1 MEKRFRFLGL
11 LVLAGLLASCGPGRT
26 PVPTSVPTAATAPTA
41 TTGLATTAAP
51 VTQPPIPPT
60 QPPVRFASYRKPA
73 VSVRPAVSHAV
84 IAPDLSN
91 VRSTFLLSAA
101 QRAMLARNGFVV
113 SPSEEKEFYTLYEK
127 ARYAYEPI
135 FVTSDS
141 LLHVYHLLFDKVLRT
156 LEQERF
162 IPALRAL
169 NARMLEEVRAQYQA
183 LRGTAL
189 EESARRNMAFFAVG
203 SRLLD
208 PGTPLPPEGADLAQA
223 ELALIEAHNGVY
235 PSPLFPAL
243 PVGEDYTQYIP
254 RGHYTRN
261 EALQAY
267 FRAMMWYGRMTF
279 RILKPDDPNG
289 REETRRALLIV
300 QALATDPEA
309 GALWQSIYEPTVF
322 FVGRSDDLLYT
333 EYLEVMERVYG
344 GIPEPAALLDEG
356 KLTAFMEAAQQL
368 RPPRILGIVLT
379 GREDKEQATKGFR
392 FMGQRFVPDSYIF
405 GQLID
410 REVRGRPLPKGLDLF
425 AVLGSERAYEILE
438 AEGDTR
444 YPRYTENLSRL
455 RDEFAALGEEDW
467 TQNLYWS
474 WLYAFF
480 PLLEEPGKGYPAFM
494 QSRAWVDKN
503 LNTVLGSWAELRH
516 DTILYAK
523 QVYAEKGGEP
533 KGPPPEPTPPKGY
546 VEPVPEFYAR
556 LAALAA
562 MTHEGLAARGM
573 LNELDG
579 ESLQRLEDLSLALK
593 GMAEKELARE
603 ALSDEEYA
611 RIRFYGADLEQLTF
625 AASDEYAGPG
635 GFPTGEE
642 EPQAAVVADVAT
654 NANLGQ
660 VLEEGVGRVHAIYV
674 VAPIEEELVICKGG
688 VFSYYEFP
696 WPMEDR
702 LTDEKWRRM
711 LDAGQAPPL
720 PAWTASFRV
729 EETEE
734 AALREAIW
742 GFHDTCTTA
751 FWLPDIPGLE
761 RFATGEALQLATAY
775 VEQLRTMGE
784 YEGRHLERIEF
795 LSYDFEDAAHAVV
808 TTRETWWT
816 ERFRAAADPWMPG
829 TRIGL
834 LPEHTIG
841 VVYHLERIAERW
853 CVSAMDLVEGEVP
866 AWQEAGP

>member
-1 MEKRFRFLGL
+1 M
-11 LVLAGLLASCGPGRT
+11 
-26 PVPTSVPTAATAPTA
+26 
-41 TTGLATTAAP
+41 
-51 VTQPPIPPT
+51 
-60 QPPVRFASYRKPA
+60 
-73 VSVRPAVSHAV
+73 RPAVSHEP

-91 VRSTFLLSAA
+91 VRSSFLLTAA
-101 QRAMLARNGFVV
+101 QRARLAQNGFVV
-113 SPSEEKEFYTLYEK
+113 SPAEEKEFYMLYEK

-156 LEQERF
+156 LEQEQF

-169 NARMLEEVRAQYQA
+169 NERMLEAVRAQYRA
-183 LRGTAL
+183 LQGTAL
-189 EESARRNMAFFAVG
+189 AESARRNVAFFAVG

-208 PGTPLPPEGADLAQA
+208 PGVSLPPEAADLAQA
-223 ELALIEAHNGVY
+223 ELALIEAHSGVY

-279 RILKPDDPNG
+279 RILEPTDPEG

-300 QALATDPEA
+300 QALATDPQAE
-309 GALWQSIYEPTVF
+309 ALWQSIYEPTVF

-344 GIPEPAALLDEG
+344 GIPEPSALLDEG
-356 KLTAFMEAAQQL
+356 KLTAFMEEARQL

-379 GREDKEQATKGFR
+379 GREEKERTTKGFR
-392 FMGQRFVPDSYIF
+392 FMGQRFIPDSYIF
-405 GQLID
+405 GQLIE
-410 REVRGRPLPKGLDLF
+410 REVPGRPLPKGLDLF
-425 AVLGSERAYEILE
+425 AVLGSERAYEILQ

-444 YPRYTENLSRL
+444 YPRYTENLTRL

-474 WLYAFF
+474 WLYTFF
-480 PLLEEPGKGYPAFM
+480 PLLEVPGDGYPAFM
-494 QSRAWVDKN
+494 RSRAWVDKS

-523 QVYAEKGGEP
+523 QVYAEKGGDA

-546 VEPVPEFYAR
+546 VEPVPEFYTR

-562 MTHEGLAARGM
+562 MTREGLETRGL

-579 ESLQRLEDLSLALK
+579 DSLQRLIDLSLALK
-593 GMAEKELARE
+593 TMAEKELRGE
-603 ALSDEEYA
+603 PLTDDEYG
-611 RIRFYGADLEQLTF
+611 RIRFYGAELEQLTF
-625 AASDEYAGPG
+625 AASDEYVGPG
-635 GFPTGEE
+635 GFPMAEE

-654 NANLGQ
+654 NAGLGQ
-660 VLEEGVGRVHAIYV
+660 VLEEGVGRVHTIYV
-674 VAPIEEELVICKGG
+674 VAPIEGELVVCKGG

-696 WPMEDR
+696 WPMDDR

-711 LDAGQAPPL
+711 LDAGRAPPL

-734 AALREAIW
+734 AALRDAIW
-742 GFHDTCTTA
+742 GFHESCTAA
-751 FWLPDIPGLE
+751 FWWPDIAGLE
-761 RFATGEALQLATAY
+761 RFATGEVLQETVAY
-775 VEQLRTMGE
+775 VEQLRAMGE
-784 YEGRHLERIEF
+784 YEGRHLEQLEF
-795 LSYDFEDAAHAVV
+795 LSYDFSDATHAIV
-808 TTRETWWT
+808 TTRETWRA
-816 ERFRAAADPWMPG
+816 ERFRAAADPWTPG
-829 TRIGL
+829 TRIAL

-841 VVYHLERIAERW
+841 VVYRLERIAERW
-853 CVSAMDLVEGEVP
+853 CVDAIDIVQGEVP
-866 AWQEAGP
+866 PWQESGP